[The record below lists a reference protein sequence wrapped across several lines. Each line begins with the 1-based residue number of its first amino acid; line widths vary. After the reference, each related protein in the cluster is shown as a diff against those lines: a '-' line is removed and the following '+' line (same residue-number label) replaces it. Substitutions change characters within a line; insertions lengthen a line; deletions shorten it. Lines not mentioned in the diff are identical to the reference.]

1 MSARLQIAGQLV
13 RDGFSVELS
22 LDVDLS
28 EPLGVLGPAG
38 AGKSTLLRI
47 ISGLEPDFR
56 GRVEITLDGHRQ
68 IWTELD
74 RGDLVPVHRRGV
86 GVVFQDSRLL
96 PGRTVRANLD
106 YAMQRAR
113 AVSWGHEVD
122 QMVRA
127 LAIEP
132 LLAQQ
137 VAVLS
142 GGERQ
147 RVAIARTLLS
157 RPRLLLMDEPLAA
170 NDDAHR
176 QEVIAFLLEWREK
189 HRTPLIYVSHSVREL
204 NRIVP
209 RCLAMRHGQVIAEGK
224 TAEIARSSV
233 KGSEA
238 GVAGMAGM
246 AGMEEGRQTAT
257 VVSADAETGIL
268 TLHVRAEDRDSLE
281 QLSVGDPLVFETGH
295 SALGLGAPLQ
305 PEPGEDERESD

>member
-22 LDVDLS
+22 IDVDLS
-28 EPLGVLGPAG
+28 ESLGVLGPTG
-38 AGKSTLLRI
+38 AGKTTLLRI
-47 ISGLEPDFR
+47 IAGLEPDFR
-56 GRVEITLDGHRQ
+56 GRVEVTLDGHRQ
-68 IWTELD
+68 IWAELD

-113 AVSWGHEVD
+113 VVSSGQEVD
-122 QMVRA
+122 QLVRA

-157 RPRLLLMDEPLAA
+157 QPRLLLMDEPLAA
-170 NDDAHR
+170 NDNAHR
-176 QEVIAFLLEWREK
+176 QEVIAFLLAWREK

-204 NRIVP
+204 IRVAP

-224 TAEIARSSV
+224 AAEIARSGV
-233 KGSEA
+233 KDSEA
-238 GVAGMAGM
+238 GVAGV
-246 AGMEEGRQTAT
+246 EEGRRTAT
-257 VVSADAETGIL
+257 VVSADAETGIV
-268 TLHVRAEDRDSLE
+268 TLQVQPEYIDSLE
-281 QLSVGDPLVFETGH
+281 QLSVGDQLVFETDY
-295 SALGLGAPLQ
+295 SAFGLGAPLQ

>member
-1 MSARLQIAGQLV
+1 MSARLRIAGQLA
-13 RDGFSVELS
+13 RNAFSVDLS

-28 EPLGVLGPAG
+28 EPLGVLGPTG
-38 AGKSTLLRI
+38 AGKTTLLRI
-47 ISGLEPDFR
+47 IAGLEPNFR
-56 GRVEITLDGHRQ
+56 GRVEVTLDGHRH
-68 IWTELD
+68 IWAELD
-74 RGDLVPVHRRGV
+74 QGERVPVHRRGV

-96 PGRTVRANLD
+96 PGRTVRANLE

-113 AVSWGHEVD
+113 TVSSGQEVD
-122 QMVRA
+122 HLVRA

-157 RPRLLLMDEPLAA
+157 HPRLLLMDEPLAA

-176 QEVIAFLLEWREK
+176 QEVIAFLLAWREK

-204 NRIVP
+204 IRIAP

-224 TAEIARSSV
+224 TAEIARSSA

-238 GVAGMAGM
+238 GVAGM

-268 TLHVRAEDRDSLE
+268 TLQVQSEDGDSLE
-281 QLSVGDPLVFETGH
+281 QLLVGDQLVFETGR
-295 SALGLGAPLQ
+295 SAFGLGVPLQ

>member
-1 MSARLQIAGQLV
+1 MSARLRIAGQLA
-13 RDGFSVELS
+13 RNAFSVDLS

-28 EPLGVLGPAG
+28 EPLGVLGPTG
-38 AGKSTLLRI
+38 AGKTTLLRI
-47 ISGLEPDFR
+47 VAGLEPDFH
-56 GRVEITLDGHRQ
+56 GRVEVTLDGHRQ
-68 IWTELD
+68 IWAELN

-113 AVSWGHEVD
+113 AVSSGHEMD
-122 QMVRA
+122 HMVRA

-157 RPRLLLMDEPLAA
+157 HPRLLLMDEPLAA
-170 NDDAHR
+170 NDNAHR
-176 QEVIAFLLEWREK
+176 EEVIAFLLEWREK
-189 HRTPLIYVSHSVREL
+189 HRIPLIYVSHSVREL
-204 NRIVP
+204 IRVAP
-209 RCLAMRHGQVIAEGK
+209 RCLAMQQGQVIAEGK
-224 TAEIARSSV
+224 TAEIARSGVEDS
-233 KGSEA
+233 KA
-238 GVAGMAGM
+238 GVAGV
-246 AGMEEGRQTAT
+246 EEGRRTAT

-268 TLHVRAEDRDSLE
+268 TLQVRPEDGDSLE
-281 QLSVGDPLVFETGH
+281 PLSVGDQFVFETGH
-295 SALGLGAPLQ
+295 SAFGLGAPLQ

>member
-1 MSARLQIAGQLV
+1 MSARLRIAGQLA
-13 RDGFSVELS
+13 RNAFSVDLS

-28 EPLGVLGPAG
+28 EPLGVLGPTG
-38 AGKSTLLRI
+38 AGKTTLLRI
-47 ISGLEPDFR
+47 VAGLEPDFH
-56 GRVEITLDGHRQ
+56 GRVEVTLDGHRQ
-68 IWTELD
+68 IWAELD

-113 AVSWGHEVD
+113 AVSSGHEMD
-122 QMVRA
+122 HMVRA

-157 RPRLLLMDEPLAA
+157 QPRLLLMDEPLAA
-170 NDDAHR
+170 NDNPHR
-176 QEVIAFLLEWREK
+176 EEVIAFLLEWREK
-189 HRTPLIYVSHSVREL
+189 HRIPLVYVSHSVREL
-204 NRIVP
+204 IRVAP
-209 RCLAMRHGQVIAEGK
+209 RCLAIQRGQIVAEGK
-224 TAEIARSSV
+224 TVEIARSGV
-233 KGSEA
+233 KDSEA
-238 GVAGMAGM
+238 GVAGV
-246 AGMEEGRQTAT
+246 EEGRRTAT

-268 TLHVRAEDRDSLE
+268 TLQVQPKDGASLE
-281 QLSVGDPLVFETGH
+281 PLSVGDQLVFETGH
-295 SALGLGAPLQ
+295 SAFGLGTPLQ

>member
-1 MSARLQIAGQLV
+1 MSARLRIAGQLA
-13 RDGFSVELS
+13 RNAFSVDLS

-28 EPLGVLGPAG
+28 EPLGVLGPTG
-38 AGKSTLLRI
+38 AGKTTLLRI
-47 ISGLEPDFR
+47 VAGLEPDFH
-56 GRVEITLDGHRQ
+56 GRVEVTLDGHRQ
-68 IWTELD
+68 IWAELN

-113 AVSWGHEVD
+113 AVSSGHEMD
-122 QMVRA
+122 HMVRA

-157 RPRLLLMDEPLAA
+157 QPRLLLMDEPLAA
-170 NDDAHR
+170 NDNAHR
-176 QEVIAFLLEWREK
+176 EEVIAFLLEWREK
-189 HRTPLIYVSHSVREL
+189 HRIPLIYVSHSVREL
-204 NRIVP
+204 IRVAP
-209 RCLAMRHGQVIAEGK
+209 RCLAMQQGQVIAEGK
-224 TAEIARSSV
+224 TAEIARSGVEDS
-233 KGSEA
+233 KA
-238 GVAGMAGM
+238 GVAGV
-246 AGMEEGRQTAT
+246 EEGRRTAT
-257 VVSADAETGIL
+257 VVSADAETGIVSL
-268 TLHVRAEDRDSLE
+268 QVQPEDRDSLE
-281 QLSVGDPLVFETGH
+281 HLSVGDQLVFETGH
-295 SALGLGAPLQ
+295 SAFGLGAPLQ

>member
-1 MSARLQIAGQLV
+1 M
-13 RDGFSVELS
+13 
-22 LDVDLS
+22 
-28 EPLGVLGPAG
+28 
-38 AGKSTLLRI
+38 
-47 ISGLEPDFR
+47 
-56 GRVEITLDGHRQ
+56 DGHRQ
-68 IWTELD
+68 IWAELN

-113 AVSWGHEVD
+113 AVSSGQEMDH
-122 QMVRA
+122 MVRA

-157 RPRLLLMDEPLAA
+157 QPRLLLMDEPLAA
-170 NDDAHR
+170 NDNAHR
-176 QEVIAFLLEWREK
+176 EEVIAFLLEWREK
-189 HRTPLIYVSHSVREL
+189 HRIPLIYVSHSVREL
-204 NRIVP
+204 IRVAP
-209 RCLAMRHGQVIAEGK
+209 RCLAMQQGQVIAEGK
-224 TAEIARSSV
+224 TAEIARSGVEDS
-233 KGSEA
+233 KA
-238 GVAGMAGM
+238 GVAGV
-246 AGMEEGRQTAT
+246 EEGRWTAT

-268 TLHVRAEDRDSLE
+268 TLQVRPEDGDSLE
-281 QLSVGDPLVFETGH
+281 PLSVGDQFVFETGD
-295 SALGLGAPLQ
+295 SAFGLGAPLQ

>member
-22 LDVDLS
+22 IDVDLS
-28 EPLGVLGPAG
+28 ESLGVLGPTG
-38 AGKSTLLRI
+38 AGKTTLLRI
-47 ISGLEPDFR
+47 IAGLEPDFR
-56 GRVEITLDGHRQ
+56 GRVEVTLDGHRQ
-68 IWTELD
+68 IWAELD

-113 AVSWGHEVD
+113 AVSSGHEMD
-122 QMVRA
+122 HMVRA

-157 RPRLLLMDEPLAA
+157 QPRLLLMDEPLAA
-170 NDDAHR
+170 NDNAHR
-176 QEVIAFLLEWREK
+176 QAVIAFLLEWREK

-204 NRIVP
+204 IRVAP
-209 RCLAMRHGQVIAEGK
+209 RCLAMQHGQVIAEGK
-224 TAEIARSSV
+224 AAEIARSGV
-233 KGSEA
+233 KDSEA
-238 GVAGMAGM
+238 GVAGV
-246 AGMEEGRQTAT
+246 EEGRRTAT
-257 VVSADAETGIL
+257 VVSADAETGIV
-268 TLHVRAEDRDSLE
+268 TLQVQPEYIDSLE
-281 QLSVGDPLVFETGH
+281 QLSVGDQLVFETDY
-295 SALGLGAPLQ
+295 SAFGLGAPLQ

>member
-28 EPLGVLGPAG
+28 EPLGVLGPTG
-38 AGKSTLLRI
+38 AGKTTLLRI
-47 ISGLEPDFR
+47 IAGLEPDFR
-56 GRVEITLDGHRQ
+56 GRVEVTVDGHRH
-68 IWTELD
+68 IWAELD
-74 RGDLVPVHRRGV
+74 QGERVPVHRRGV

-96 PGRTVRANLD
+96 PGRTVRANLE

-113 AVSWGHEVD
+113 TVGSGQEVD
-122 QMVRA
+122 HLVRA

-147 RVAIARTLLS
+147 RVAIARALLS
-157 RPRLLLMDEPLAA
+157 QPRLLLMDEPLAA
-170 NDDAHR
+170 NDNAHR
-176 QEVIAFLLEWREK
+176 QEVIAFLLAWREQ

-204 NRIVP
+204 IRVAP
-209 RCLAMRHGQVIAEGK
+209 RCLAMQHGQVIAEGK
-224 TAEIARSSV
+224 TADIARSGV
-233 KGSEA
+233 KGSE
-238 GVAGMAGM
+238 AGMAGM

-257 VVSADAETGIL
+257 VVSADSETGIV
-268 TLHVRAEDRDSLE
+268 TLQVQPEDKDSLE
-281 QLSVGDPLVFETGH
+281 QLSVGDQLVFETGH
-295 SALGLGAPLQ
+295 SAFGLGAPLQ

>member
-1 MSARLQIAGQLV
+1 MSARLRIAGQLA
-13 RDGFSVELS
+13 RNAFSVDLS

-28 EPLGVLGPAG
+28 EPLGVLGPTG
-38 AGKSTLLRI
+38 AGKTTLLRI
-47 ISGLEPDFR
+47 VAGLEPDFH
-56 GRVEITLDGHRQ
+56 GRVEVTLDGHRQ
-68 IWTELD
+68 IWAELD

-113 AVSWGHEVD
+113 AVSSGHEMD
-122 QMVRA
+122 HMVRA

-157 RPRLLLMDEPLAA
+157 QPRLLLMDEPLAA
-170 NDDAHR
+170 NDNAHR
-176 QEVIAFLLEWREK
+176 EEVIAFLLEWREK
-189 HRTPLIYVSHSVREL
+189 HRIPLIYVSHSVREL
-204 NRIVP
+204 IRVAP
-209 RCLAMRHGQVIAEGK
+209 RCLAMQQGQVIAEGK
-224 TAEIARSSV
+224 TAEIARSGVEDS
-233 KGSEA
+233 KA
-238 GVAGMAGM
+238 GVAGV
-246 AGMEEGRQTAT
+246 EEGRRTAT

-268 TLHVRAEDRDSLE
+268 TLQVRPEDGDSLE
-281 QLSVGDPLVFETGH
+281 PLSVGDQFVFETGH
-295 SALGLGAPLQ
+295 SAFGLGAPLQ

>member
-28 EPLGVLGPAG
+28 EPLGVLGPTG
-38 AGKSTLLRI
+38 AGKTTLLRI
-47 ISGLEPDFR
+47 IAGLEPDFR

-113 AVSWGHEVD
+113 AVTSGQEVD
-122 QMVRA
+122 HLVRA
-127 LAIEP
+127 LAMAHRSKHRP
-132 LLAQQ
+132 A
-137 VAVLS
+137 ALS

-147 RVAIARTLLS
+147 RVAIARALLS
-157 RPRLLLMDEPLAA
+157 QPRLLLMDEPLAA
-170 NDDAHR
+170 NDNAHR
-176 QEVIAFLLEWREK
+176 QEVIAFLLAWREQ

-204 NRIVP
+204 IRVAP
-209 RCLAMRHGQVIAEGK
+209 RCLAMQHGQVIAEGK
-224 TAEIARSSV
+224 TADIARSGV
-233 KGSEA
+233 KRSE
-238 GVAGMAGM
+238 AGMAGL
-246 AGMEEGRQTAT
+246 EEARRTAT
-257 VVSADAETGIL
+257 VVSADAETGIV
-268 TLHVRAEDRDSLE
+268 TLQVQPEDKDSLE
-281 QLSVGDPLVFETGH
+281 QLSVGDQLVFETDY
-295 SALGLGAPLQ
+295 SAFGLGAPLQ

>member
-22 LDVDLS
+22 LDVNLS

-38 AGKSTLLRI
+38 AGKTTLLRI
-47 ISGLEPDFR
+47 IAGLEPDFR

-74 RGDLVPVHRRGV
+74 RGDLVPVHHRGV

-96 PGRTVRANLD
+96 PGQTVRANLD

-113 AVSWGHEVD
+113 AVSSGHEVD

-132 LLAQQ
+132 LLGQQ

-157 RPRLLLMDEPLAA
+157 HPRLLLMDEPLAA

-238 GVAGMAGM
+238 GLAGM

-295 SALGLGAPLQ
+295 SAFGLGAPLQ

>member
-28 EPLGVLGPAG
+28 EPLGVLGPTG
-38 AGKSTLLRI
+38 AGKTTLLRI
-47 ISGLEPDFR
+47 IAGLEPDFR
-56 GRVEITLDGHRQ
+56 GRVEVTLDGHRH
-68 IWTELD
+68 IWAELD
-74 RGDLVPVHRRGV
+74 QGERVPVHRRGV

-96 PGRTVRANLD
+96 PGRTVRANLE

-113 AVSWGHEVD
+113 TVSSRQEVD
-122 QMVRA
+122 HLVRA
-127 LAIEP
+127 LEIEP

-147 RVAIARTLLS
+147 RVAIARALLS
-157 RPRLLLMDEPLAA
+157 QPRLLLMDEPLAA
-170 NDDAHR
+170 NDNAHR
-176 QEVIAFLLEWREK
+176 QEVIAFLLAWREQ

-204 NRIVP
+204 IRVAP
-209 RCLAMRHGQVIAEGK
+209 RCLAMQQGQVIAEGK
-224 TAEIARSSV
+224 TADIARSGV

-238 GVAGMAGM
+238 GVAGVAGL
-246 AGMEEGRQTAT
+246 EEARQTAT
-257 VVSADAETGIL
+257 VVSADAETGIV
-268 TLHVRAEDRDSLE
+268 TLQVQPEDKDSLE
-281 QLSVGDPLVFETGH
+281 QLSVGDQLVFETDY
-295 SALGLGAPLQ
+295 SAFGLGAPLQ

>member
-1 MSARLQIAGQLV
+1 MSARLRIAGQLA
-13 RDGFSVELS
+13 RNAFSVDLS

-28 EPLGVLGPAG
+28 EPLGVLGPTG
-38 AGKSTLLRI
+38 AGKTTLLRI
-47 ISGLEPDFR
+47 VAGLEPDFH
-56 GRVEITLDGHRQ
+56 GRVEVTLDGHRQ

-113 AVSWGHEVD
+113 AVSSGHEVD
-122 QMVRA
+122 HMVRA

-157 RPRLLLMDEPLAA
+157 QPRLLLMDEPLAA
-170 NDDAHR
+170 NDNAHR

-189 HRTPLIYVSHSVREL
+189 HRIPLVYVSHSVREL
-204 NRIVP
+204 IRVAP
-209 RCLAMRHGQVIAEGK
+209 RCLAMQHGQVIAEGK
-224 TAEIARSSV
+224 TADIARSGV

-238 GVAGMAGM
+238 GVAGLAGL
-246 AGMEEGRQTAT
+246 EEARQTAT

-268 TLHVRAEDRDSLE
+268 TLHVQPEDKDSLE
-281 QLSVGDPLVFETGH
+281 QLSVGDQLVFKTDY
-295 SALGLGAPLQ
+295 SAVGLGAPLQ

>member
-28 EPLGVLGPAG
+28 ESLGVLGPTG
-38 AGKSTLLRI
+38 AGKTTLLRI
-47 ISGLEPDFR
+47 IAGLEPDFR
-56 GRVEITLDGHRQ
+56 GRVEVTLDGHRH
-68 IWTELD
+68 IWAELD
-74 RGDLVPVHRRGV
+74 QGERVPVHRRGV

-96 PGRTVRANLD
+96 PGRTVRANLE

-113 AVSWGHEVD
+113 TVGSGQEVD
-122 QMVRA
+122 HLVRA

-147 RVAIARTLLS
+147 RVAIARALLS
-157 RPRLLLMDEPLAA
+157 QPCLLLMDEPLAA
-170 NDDAHR
+170 NDNAHR
-176 QEVIAFLLEWREK
+176 QEVIAFLLAWREQ

-204 NRIVP
+204 IRVAP
-209 RCLAMRHGQVIAEGK
+209 RCLAMQHGQVIAEGK
-224 TAEIARSSV
+224 TADIARGGV

-246 AGMEEGRQTAT
+246 EDGRQTAT
-257 VVSADAETGIL
+257 VVSADAETGIV
-268 TLHVRAEDRDSLE
+268 TLQVQPEDKDSLE
-281 QLSVGDPLVFETGH
+281 QLSVGDQLVFETDC
-295 SALGLGAPLQ
+295 SAFGLGAPLQ

>member
-1 MSARLQIAGQLV
+1 MSARLRIAGQLA
-13 RDGFSVELS
+13 RNAFSVDLS

-28 EPLGVLGPAG
+28 EPLGVLGPTG
-38 AGKSTLLRI
+38 AGKTTLLRI
-47 ISGLEPDFR
+47 VAGLEPDFH
-56 GRVEITLDGHRQ
+56 GRVEVTLDGHRQ
-68 IWTELD
+68 IWAELN

-113 AVSWGHEVD
+113 AVSSGHEMD
-122 QMVRA
+122 HMVRA

-157 RPRLLLMDEPLAA
+157 QPRLLLMDEPLAA
-170 NDDAHR
+170 NDNAHR
-176 QEVIAFLLEWREK
+176 EEVIAFLLAWREK
-189 HRTPLIYVSHSVREL
+189 HRIPLIYVSHSVREL
-204 NRIVP
+204 IRVAP
-209 RCLAMRHGQVIAEGK
+209 RCLAMQQGQVIAEGK
-224 TAEIARSSV
+224 TAEIARSGVEDSKV
-233 KGSEA
+233 
-238 GVAGMAGM
+238 GVAGV
-246 AGMEEGRQTAT
+246 EEGRRTAT

-268 TLHVRAEDRDSLE
+268 TLQVRPEDGDSLE
-281 QLSVGDPLVFETGH
+281 PLSVGDQFVFETGH
-295 SALGLGAPLQ
+295 SAFGLGAPLQ

>member
-22 LDVDLS
+22 IDVDLS
-28 EPLGVLGPAG
+28 ESLGVLGPTG
-38 AGKSTLLRI
+38 AGKTTLLRI
-47 ISGLEPDFR
+47 IAGLEPDFR
-56 GRVEITLDGHRQ
+56 GRVEVTLDGHRQ
-68 IWTELD
+68 IWAELD

-113 AVSWGHEVD
+113 VVSSGQEVD
-122 QMVRA
+122 QLVRA

-157 RPRLLLMDEPLAA
+157 QPRLLLMDEPLAA
-170 NDDAHR
+170 NDNAHR

-204 NRIVP
+204 IRVAP
-209 RCLAMRHGQVIAEGK
+209 RCLAMQHGQVIAEGK
-224 TAEIARSSV
+224 AAEIARSGV
-233 KGSEA
+233 KDSEA
-238 GVAGMAGM
+238 GVAGV
-246 AGMEEGRQTAT
+246 EEGRRTAT
-257 VVSADAETGIL
+257 VVSADAETGIV
-268 TLHVRAEDRDSLE
+268 TLQVQPEYIDSLE
-281 QLSVGDPLVFETGH
+281 QLSVGDQLVFETGH
-295 SALGLGAPLQ
+295 SAFDLAAPLQ
-305 PEPGEDERESD
+305 PESGEDEHEPD

>member
-28 EPLGVLGPAG
+28 EPLGVLGPTG
-38 AGKSTLLRI
+38 AGKTTLLRI
-47 ISGLEPDFR
+47 IAGLEPDFR
-56 GRVEITLDGHRQ
+56 GRVEVTVDGHRY
-68 IWTELD
+68 IWAELD
-74 RGDLVPVHRRGV
+74 QGERVPVHRRGV

-96 PGRTVRANLD
+96 PGRTVRANLE

-113 AVSWGHEVD
+113 TVGSGQEVD
-122 QMVRA
+122 HLVRA

-147 RVAIARTLLS
+147 RVAIARALLS
-157 RPRLLLMDEPLAA
+157 QPRLLLMDEPLAA
-170 NDDAHR
+170 NDNPHR
-176 QEVIAFLLEWREK
+176 QEVIAFLLAWREQ

-204 NRIVP
+204 IRVAP
-209 RCLAMRHGQVIAEGK
+209 RCLAMQHGQVIAEGK
-224 TAEIARSSV
+224 TADIARSGV
-233 KGSEA
+233 KGSE
-238 GVAGMAGM
+238 AGMAGM

-257 VVSADAETGIL
+257 VVSADAETGIV
-268 TLHVRAEDRDSLE
+268 TLQVQPEDKDSLE
-281 QLSVGDPLVFETGH
+281 QLSVGDQLVFETGH
-295 SALGLGAPLQ
+295 SAFGLGAPLQ

>member
-22 LDVDLS
+22 IDVDLS
-28 EPLGVLGPAG
+28 ESLGVLGPTG
-38 AGKSTLLRI
+38 AGKTTLLRI
-47 ISGLEPDFR
+47 IAGLEPDFR
-56 GRVEITLDGHRQ
+56 GRVEVTLDGHRH
-68 IWTELD
+68 IWAELD
-74 RGDLVPVHRRGV
+74 QGERVPVHRRGV

-96 PGRTVRANLD
+96 PGRTVRANLE

-113 AVSWGHEVD
+113 TVSSGQEVD
-122 QMVRA
+122 HLVRA

-147 RVAIARTLLS
+147 RVAIARALLS
-157 RPRLLLMDEPLAA
+157 QPRLLLMDEPLAA
-170 NDDAHR
+170 NDNAHR
-176 QEVIAFLLEWREK
+176 QEVIAFLLAWREQ

-204 NRIVP
+204 IRVAP
-209 RCLAMRHGQVIAEGK
+209 RCLAMQRGQVIAEGK
-224 TAEIARSSV
+224 TADIARSGV

-238 GVAGMAGM
+238 GEAGVAGL
-246 AGMEEGRQTAT
+246 EEARQTAT
-257 VVSADAETGIL
+257 VVSADAETGIV
-268 TLHVRAEDRDSLE
+268 TLQVQPEDKDSLE
-281 QLSVGDPLVFETGH
+281 QLSVGDQLVFETDY
-295 SALGLGAPLQ
+295 SAFGLGAPLQ

>member
-1 MSARLQIAGQLV
+1 MSARLQIAGQLA

-28 EPLGVLGPAG
+28 EPLGVLGPTG
-38 AGKSTLLRI
+38 AGKTTLLRI
-47 ISGLEPDFR
+47 VAGLEPDFR
-56 GRVEITLDGHRQ
+56 GRVEVTLDGHRH
-68 IWTELD
+68 IWAELD
-74 RGDLVPVHRRGV
+74 RGELVPVHRRGV

-113 AVSWGHEVD
+113 AVTSEQEVD
-122 QMVRA
+122 HLVRA

-157 RPRLLLMDEPLAA
+157 QPRLLLMDEPLAA
-170 NDDAHR
+170 NDNAHR
-176 QEVIAFLLEWREK
+176 QAVIAFLLAWREK

-204 NRIVP
+204 IRVAP
-209 RCLAMRHGQVIAEGK
+209 RCLAMQHGQVIAEGK
-224 TAEIARSSV
+224 TAEIAGSGV
-233 KGSEA
+233 KDSEA
-238 GVAGMAGM
+238 GVAGA
-246 AGMEEGRQTAT
+246 EEVRRTAT
-257 VVSADAETGIL
+257 VVSADAETGIV
-268 TLHVRAEDRDSLE
+268 TLQVQPEDKDSLE
-281 QLSVGDPLVFETGH
+281 QLSVGDQLVFETDY
-295 SALGLGAPLQ
+295 SAFGLDAPLQ
-305 PEPGEDERESD
+305 PEPGEDKRESD

>member
-22 LDVDLS
+22 LDVNLS

-38 AGKSTLLRI
+38 AGKTTLLRI
-47 ISGLEPDFR
+47 IAGLEPDFR
-56 GRVEITLDGHRQ
+56 GRVEVTLDGHRH
-68 IWTELD
+68 IWAELD
-74 RGDLVPVHRRGV
+74 RGELVPVHRRGV

-113 AVSWGHEVD
+113 AVTSEQEVD
-122 QMVRA
+122 HMVRA

-157 RPRLLLMDEPLAA
+157 QPRLLLMDEPLAA
-170 NDDAHR
+170 NDNAHR
-176 QEVIAFLLEWREK
+176 QEVIAFLLAWREQ

-204 NRIVP
+204 IRVAP
-209 RCLAMRHGQVIAEGK
+209 RCLAMQQGQVIAEGK
-224 TAEIARSSV
+224 TAEIARSGV
-233 KGSEA
+233 KDSKA
-238 GVAGMAGM
+238 GVAGV
-246 AGMEEGRQTAT
+246 EEGRRTAT

-268 TLHVRAEDRDSLE
+268 TLQVRPEDGDSLE
-281 QLSVGDPLVFETGH
+281 PLSVGDQFVFETGH

>member
-1 MSARLQIAGQLV
+1 MSARLRIAGQLA
-13 RDGFSVELS
+13 RNAFSVDLS

-28 EPLGVLGPAG
+28 EPLGVLGPTG
-38 AGKSTLLRI
+38 AGKTTLLRI
-47 ISGLEPDFR
+47 VAGLEPDFH
-56 GRVEITLDGHRQ
+56 GRVEVTLDGHRQ
-68 IWTELD
+68 IWAELD

-113 AVSWGHEVD
+113 AVSSGHEMD
-122 QMVRA
+122 HMVRA

-157 RPRLLLMDEPLAA
+157 QPRLLLMDEPLAA
-170 NDDAHR
+170 NDNAHR
-176 QEVIAFLLEWREK
+176 EEVIAFLLEWREK
-189 HRTPLIYVSHSVREL
+189 HRIPLIYVSHSVREL
-204 NRIVP
+204 IRVAP
-209 RCLAMRHGQVIAEGK
+209 RCLAMQQGQVIAEGK
-224 TAEIARSSV
+224 TAEIARS
-233 KGSEA
+233 GARNSEA
-238 GVAGMAGM
+238 GVAGV
-246 AGMEEGRQTAT
+246 EEGRRTAT

-268 TLHVRAEDRDSLE
+268 TLQVRPEDGDSLE
-281 QLSVGDPLVFETGH
+281 PLSVGDQFVFETGH
-295 SALGLGAPLQ
+295 SAFGLGAPLQ

>member
-22 LDVDLS
+22 IDVDLS
-28 EPLGVLGPAG
+28 ESLGVLGPTG
-38 AGKSTLLRI
+38 AGKTTLLRI
-47 ISGLEPDFR
+47 IAGLEPDFR
-56 GRVEITLDGHRQ
+56 GRVEVTLDGHRQ
-68 IWTELD
+68 IWAELD

-113 AVSWGHEVD
+113 VVSSGQEVD
-122 QMVRA
+122 QLVRA

-157 RPRLLLMDEPLAA
+157 QPRLLLMDEPLAA
-170 NDDAHR
+170 NDNAHR
-176 QEVIAFLLEWREK
+176 HEVIAFLLAWREK

-204 NRIVP
+204 IRVAP

-224 TAEIARSSV
+224 AAEIARSGV
-233 KGSEA
+233 KDSEA
-238 GVAGMAGM
+238 GVAGV
-246 AGMEEGRQTAT
+246 EEGRRTAT
-257 VVSADAETGIL
+257 VVSADAETGIV
-268 TLHVRAEDRDSLE
+268 TLQVQPEYIDSLE
-281 QLSVGDPLVFETGH
+281 QLSVGDQLVFETDY
-295 SALGLGAPLQ
+295 SAFGLGAPLQ

>member
-1 MSARLQIAGQLV
+1 MSARLQIAGQLI

-28 EPLGVLGPAG
+28 EPLGVLGPTG
-38 AGKSTLLRI
+38 AGKTTLLRI
-47 ISGLEPDFR
+47 VAGLEPDFR
-56 GRVEITLDGHRQ
+56 GRVEVTFDGHRQ
-68 IWTELD
+68 IWAELD

-113 AVSWGHEVD
+113 AVSSGQEAD
-122 QMVRA
+122 QLVRA

-137 VAVLS
+137 VAALS

-157 RPRLLLMDEPLAA
+157 QPRLLLMDEPLAA
-170 NDDAHR
+170 NDNAHR
-176 QEVIAFLLEWREK
+176 QAVIAFLLAWREQ

-204 NRIVP
+204 IRVAP
-209 RCLAMRHGQVIAEGK
+209 RCLAMQRGQVIAYGK
-224 TAEIARSSV
+224 TVEIARSGV
-233 KGSEA
+233 EDSEA
-238 GVAGMAGM
+238 GVASVG
-246 AGMEEGRQTAT
+246 EGRRTAT
-257 VVSADAETGIL
+257 VVSADAETGIVSL
-268 TLHVRAEDRDSLE
+268 QVQPEDRDSLE
-281 QLSVGDPLVFETGH
+281 QLSVGDQLVFETDY
-295 SALGLGAPLQ
+295 SAFGLGAPLQ

>member
-28 EPLGVLGPAG
+28 EPLGVLGPTG
-38 AGKSTLLRI
+38 AGKTTLLRI
-47 ISGLEPDFR
+47 IAGLEPDFR
-56 GRVEITLDGHRQ
+56 GRVEVTVDGHRH
-68 IWTELD
+68 IWAELD
-74 RGDLVPVHRRGV
+74 QGERVPVHRRGV

-96 PGRTVRANLD
+96 PGRTVRANLE

-113 AVSWGHEVD
+113 TVGSGQEVD
-122 QMVRA
+122 HLVRA

-147 RVAIARTLLS
+147 RVAIARALLS
-157 RPRLLLMDEPLAA
+157 QPRLLLMDEPLAA
-170 NDDAHR
+170 NDNPHR
-176 QEVIAFLLEWREK
+176 QEVIAFLLAWREQ

-204 NRIVP
+204 IQVAP
-209 RCLAMRHGQVIAEGK
+209 RCLAMQHGQVIAEGK
-224 TAEIARSSV
+224 TADIARSGV
-233 KGSEA
+233 KGSE
-238 GVAGMAGM
+238 AGM

-257 VVSADAETGIL
+257 VVSADAETGIV
-268 TLHVRAEDRDSLE
+268 TLQVQPEDKDSLE
-281 QLSVGDPLVFETGH
+281 QLSVGDQLVFETGH
-295 SALGLGAPLQ
+295 SAFGLGAPLQ

>member
-1 MSARLQIAGQLV
+1 MSARLRIAGQLA
-13 RDGFSVELS
+13 RNAFSVDLS

-28 EPLGVLGPAG
+28 EPLGVLGPTG
-38 AGKSTLLRI
+38 AGKTTLLRI
-47 ISGLEPDFR
+47 VAGLEPDFH
-56 GRVEITLDGHRQ
+56 GRVEVTLDGHRQ
-68 IWTELD
+68 IWAELD

-113 AVSWGHEVD
+113 AVSSGHEVD
-122 QMVRA
+122 QLVRA

-157 RPRLLLMDEPLAA
+157 QPRLLLMDEPLAA
-170 NDDAHR
+170 NDNAHR
-176 QEVIAFLLEWREK
+176 EEVIAFLLAWREK
-189 HRTPLIYVSHSVREL
+189 HRIPLIYVSHSVREL
-204 NRIVP
+204 IRVAP
-209 RCLAMRHGQVIAEGK
+209 RCLAMQQGQVIAEGK
-224 TAEIARSSV
+224 TAEIARSGVEDS
-233 KGSEA
+233 KAGLA
-238 GVAGMAGM
+238 GV
-246 AGMEEGRQTAT
+246 EEGRRTAT

-268 TLHVRAEDRDSLE
+268 TLQVRPEDGDSLE
-281 QLSVGDPLVFETGH
+281 PLSVGDQFVFETGH

>member
-1 MSARLQIAGQLV
+1 MSARLRIAGQLA
-13 RDGFSVELS
+13 RNAFSVDLS

-28 EPLGVLGPAG
+28 EPLGVLGPTG
-38 AGKSTLLRI
+38 AGKTTLLRI
-47 ISGLEPDFR
+47 VAGLEPDFH
-56 GRVEITLDGHRQ
+56 GRVEVTLDGHRQ
-68 IWTELD
+68 IWAELN

-113 AVSWGHEVD
+113 AVSSGHEMD
-122 QMVRA
+122 HMVRA

-157 RPRLLLMDEPLAA
+157 QPRLLLMDEPLAA
-170 NDDAHR
+170 NDNAHR
-176 QEVIAFLLEWREK
+176 EEVIAFLLEWREK
-189 HRTPLIYVSHSVREL
+189 HRIPLIYVSHSVREL
-204 NRIVP
+204 IRVAP
-209 RCLAMRHGQVIAEGK
+209 RCLAMQQGQVIAEGK
-224 TAEIARSSV
+224 TAEIARSGVEDSKV
-233 KGSEA
+233 
-238 GVAGMAGM
+238 GVAGV
-246 AGMEEGRQTAT
+246 EEGRRTAT

-268 TLHVRAEDRDSLE
+268 TLQVRPEDGDSLE
-281 QLSVGDPLVFETGH
+281 PLSVGDQFVFETGH
-295 SALGLGAPLQ
+295 SAFGLGAPLQ

>member
-1 MSARLQIAGQLV
+1 MSARLRIAGQLA
-13 RDGFSVELS
+13 RNAFSVDLS

-28 EPLGVLGPAG
+28 EPLGVLGPTG
-38 AGKSTLLRI
+38 AGKTTLLRI
-47 ISGLEPDFR
+47 VAGLEPDFH
-56 GRVEITLDGHRQ
+56 GRVEVTLDGHRQ
-68 IWTELD
+68 IWAELD

-113 AVSWGHEVD
+113 AVSSGHEMD
-122 QMVRA
+122 HMVRA

-157 RPRLLLMDEPLAA
+157 QPRLLLMDEPLAA
-170 NDDAHR
+170 NDNAHR
-176 QEVIAFLLEWREK
+176 EEVIAFLLEWREK
-189 HRTPLIYVSHSVREL
+189 HRIPLVYVSHSVREL
-204 NRIVP
+204 IRVAP
-209 RCLAMRHGQVIAEGK
+209 RCLAIQRGQIVAEGK
-224 TAEIARSSV
+224 TVEIARSGV
-233 KGSEA
+233 KDSEA
-238 GVAGMAGM
+238 GV
-246 AGMEEGRQTAT
+246 EEGRRTAT

-268 TLHVRAEDRDSLE
+268 TLQVQPKDGASLE
-281 QLSVGDPLVFETGH
+281 PLSVGDQLVFETGH
-295 SALGLGAPLQ
+295 SAFGLGTPLQ

>member
-1 MSARLQIAGQLV
+1 MSARLRIAGQLA
-13 RDGFSVELS
+13 RNAFSVDLS

-28 EPLGVLGPAG
+28 EPLGVLGPTG
-38 AGKSTLLRI
+38 AGKTTLLRI
-47 ISGLEPDFR
+47 VAGLEPDFH
-56 GRVEITLDGHRQ
+56 GRVEVTLDGHRQ
-68 IWTELD
+68 IWAELN

-113 AVSWGHEVD
+113 AVSSGHQMD
-122 QMVRA
+122 QLVRA

-157 RPRLLLMDEPLAA
+157 QPRLLLMDEPLAA
-170 NDDAHR
+170 NDNAHR
-176 QEVIAFLLEWREK
+176 EEVIAFLLAWREK
-189 HRTPLIYVSHSVREL
+189 HRIPLIYVSHSVREL
-204 NRIVP
+204 IRIAP
-209 RCLAMRHGQVIAEGK
+209 RCLAMQQGQVIAEGK

-238 GVAGMAGM
+238 GVAGM
-246 AGMEEGRQTAT
+246 EEGRQTAT
-257 VVSADAETGIL
+257 VVSAEAETGIL
-268 TLHVRAEDRDSLE
+268 TLRVQSEGRDSLD

-295 SALGLGAPLQ
+295 SAFGLGAPLQ

>member
-28 EPLGVLGPAG
+28 EPLGVLGPTG
-38 AGKSTLLRI
+38 AGKTTLLRI
-47 ISGLEPDFR
+47 IAGLEPDFR

-113 AVSWGHEVD
+113 VVSSGQEVD
-122 QMVRA
+122 QLVRA

-157 RPRLLLMDEPLAA
+157 QPRLLLMDEPLAA
-170 NDDAHR
+170 NDNAHR
-176 QEVIAFLLEWREK
+176 HEVIAFLLAWREK

-204 NRIVP
+204 IRVAP

-224 TAEIARSSV
+224 AAEIARSGV
-233 KGSEA
+233 KDSEA
-238 GVAGMAGM
+238 SVAGM

-257 VVSADAETGIL
+257 VVSADAETGIVSL
-268 TLHVRAEDRDSLE
+268 QVQPEDRDSLE
-281 QLSVGDPLVFETGH
+281 QLSVGDQLVFETDY
-295 SALGLGAPLQ
+295 SAFGLGAPLQ

>member
-28 EPLGVLGPAG
+28 EPLGVLGPTG
-38 AGKSTLLRI
+38 AGKTTLLRI
-47 ISGLEPDFR
+47 IAGLEPDFR
-56 GRVEITLDGHRQ
+56 GRVEVTLDGHRQ
-68 IWTELD
+68 IWAELD

-113 AVSWGHEVD
+113 VVSSGQEVD
-122 QMVRA
+122 QLVRA

-157 RPRLLLMDEPLAA
+157 QPRLLLMDEPLAA
-170 NDDAHR
+170 NDNAHR
-176 QEVIAFLLEWREK
+176 HEVIAFLLAWREK

-204 NRIVP
+204 IRVAP

-224 TAEIARSSV
+224 AAEIARSGV
-233 KGSEA
+233 KDSEA
-238 GVAGMAGM
+238 GVAGM

-257 VVSADAETGIL
+257 VVSADAETGIVSL
-268 TLHVRAEDRDSLE
+268 QVQPEDRDSLE
-281 QLSVGDPLVFETGH
+281 QLSVGDQLVFETDY
-295 SALGLGAPLQ
+295 SAFGLGAPLQ

>member
-1 MSARLQIAGQLV
+1 MSARLRIAGQLA
-13 RDGFSVELS
+13 RNAFSVDLS

-28 EPLGVLGPAG
+28 EPLGVLGPTG
-38 AGKSTLLRI
+38 AGKTTLLRI
-47 ISGLEPDFR
+47 VAGLEPDFH
-56 GRVEITLDGHRQ
+56 GRVEVTLDGHRQ
-68 IWTELD
+68 IWAELD

-113 AVSWGHEVD
+113 AVSSRQEVD
-122 QMVRA
+122 HMVRA

-157 RPRLLLMDEPLAA
+157 QPRLLLMDEPLAA
-170 NDDAHR
+170 NDNAHR
-176 QEVIAFLLEWREK
+176 EEVIAFLLEWREK
-189 HRTPLIYVSHSVREL
+189 HRIPLVYVSHSVREL
-204 NRIVP
+204 IRVAP
-209 RCLAMRHGQVIAEGK
+209 RCLAIQRGQIVAEGK
-224 TAEIARSSV
+224 TVEIARSGV
-233 KGSEA
+233 KDSEA
-238 GVAGMAGM
+238 GVAGV
-246 AGMEEGRQTAT
+246 EEGRRTAT

-268 TLHVRAEDRDSLE
+268 TLQVQPKDGASLE
-281 QLSVGDPLVFETGH
+281 PLSVGDQLVFETGH
-295 SALGLGAPLQ
+295 SAFGLGTPLQ
-305 PEPGEDERESD
+305 PEPGEDESESD

>member
-28 EPLGVLGPAG
+28 EPLGVLGPTG
-38 AGKSTLLRI
+38 AGKTTLLRI
-47 ISGLEPDFR
+47 IAGLEPDFR
-56 GRVEITLDGHRQ
+56 GRVEVTLDGHRH
-68 IWTELD
+68 IWAELD
-74 RGDLVPVHRRGV
+74 QGERVPVHRRGV

-96 PGRTVRANLD
+96 PGRTVRANLE

-113 AVSWGHEVD
+113 TVGSGQEVD
-122 QMVRA
+122 HLVRA

-147 RVAIARTLLS
+147 RVAIARALLS
-157 RPRLLLMDEPLAA
+157 QPRLLLMDEPLAA
-170 NDDAHR
+170 NDNAHR
-176 QEVIAFLLEWREK
+176 QEVIAFLLAWREQ

-204 NRIVP
+204 IRVAP
-209 RCLAMRHGQVIAEGK
+209 RCLAMQHGQVIAEGK
-224 TAEIARSSV
+224 TADIARSGV

-238 GVAGMAGM
+238 GVAGM

-257 VVSADAETGIL
+257 VVSADAETGIV
-268 TLHVRAEDRDSLE
+268 TLRVQPEDKDSLE
-281 QLSVGDPLVFETGH
+281 QLSVGDQLVFKTDY
-295 SALGLGAPLQ
+295 SAFGLGAPLQ

>member
-28 EPLGVLGPAG
+28 EPLGVLGPTG
-38 AGKSTLLRI
+38 AGKTTLLRI
-47 ISGLEPDFR
+47 IAGLEPDFR
-56 GRVEITLDGHRQ
+56 GRVEVTLDGHRH
-68 IWTELD
+68 IWAELD
-74 RGDLVPVHRRGV
+74 QGERVPVHRRGV

-113 AVSWGHEVD
+113 AVSSGHEMD
-122 QMVRA
+122 HMVRA

-147 RVAIARTLLS
+147 RVAIARALLS
-157 RPRLLLMDEPLAA
+157 QPRLLLMDEPLAA
-170 NDDAHR
+170 NDNAHR
-176 QEVIAFLLEWREK
+176 QEVIAFLLAWREQ

-204 NRIVP
+204 IRVAP
-209 RCLAMRHGQVIAEGK
+209 RCLAMQHGQVIAEGK
-224 TAEIARSSV
+224 TADIARSGV

-238 GVAGMAGM
+238 GVAGL
-246 AGMEEGRQTAT
+246 EEARQTAT
-257 VVSADAETGIL
+257 VVSADAETGIV
-268 TLHVRAEDRDSLE
+268 TLQVQPEDKDSLE
-281 QLSVGDPLVFETGH
+281 QLSVGDQLVFETDY
-295 SALGLGAPLQ
+295 SAFGLGAPLQ

>member
-1 MSARLQIAGQLV
+1 M
-13 RDGFSVELS
+13 
-22 LDVDLS
+22 
-28 EPLGVLGPAG
+28 
-38 AGKSTLLRI
+38 
-47 ISGLEPDFR
+47 
-56 GRVEITLDGHRQ
+56 
-68 IWTELD
+68 
-74 RGDLVPVHRRGV
+74 
-86 GVVFQDSRLL
+86 
-96 PGRTVRANLD
+96 RANLD

-113 AVSWGHEVD
+113 AVSSGHEMD
-122 QMVRA
+122 HMVRA

-238 GVAGMAGM
+238 GVAGM
-246 AGMEEGRQTAT
+246 EEGRQTAT

-295 SALGLGAPLQ
+295 SAFGLGAPLQ

>member
-1 MSARLQIAGQLV
+1 MSARLRIAGQLA
-13 RDGFSVELS
+13 RNAFSVDLS

-28 EPLGVLGPAG
+28 EPLGVLGPTG
-38 AGKSTLLRI
+38 AGKTTLLRI
-47 ISGLEPDFR
+47 VAGLEPDFH
-56 GRVEITLDGHRQ
+56 GRVEVTLDGHRQ
-68 IWTELD
+68 IWAELN

-113 AVSWGHEVD
+113 AVSSGHEMD
-122 QMVRA
+122 HMVRA

-157 RPRLLLMDEPLAA
+157 QPRLLLMDEPLAA
-170 NDDAHR
+170 NDNAHR
-176 QEVIAFLLEWREK
+176 EEVIAFLLEWREK
-189 HRTPLIYVSHSVREL
+189 HRIPLVYVSHSVREL
-204 NRIVP
+204 IRVAP
-209 RCLAMRHGQVIAEGK
+209 RCLAIQRGQIVAEGK
-224 TAEIARSSV
+224 TVEIARSGV
-233 KGSEA
+233 KDSEA
-238 GVAGMAGM
+238 GVAGV
-246 AGMEEGRQTAT
+246 EEGRRTAT
-257 VVSADAETGIL
+257 VVSADAETGIV
-268 TLHVRAEDRDSLE
+268 TLQVQPEYKDSLK
-281 QLSVGDPLVFETGH
+281 QLSVGDQLVFETDY
-295 SALGLGAPLQ
+295 SAFGLGAPLQ